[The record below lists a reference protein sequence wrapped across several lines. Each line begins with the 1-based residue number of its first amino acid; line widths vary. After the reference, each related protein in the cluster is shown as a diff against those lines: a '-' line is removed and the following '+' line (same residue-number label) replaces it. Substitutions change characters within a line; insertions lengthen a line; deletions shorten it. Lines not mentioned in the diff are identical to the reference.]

1 MATGNRNPGRPGKRF
16 VFRGLD
22 QSVERALGMDA
33 RLLYGMGMPMLMIVG
48 LIIVLALNPASWL
61 VAVIVV
67 VEMGAL
73 GLIISAL
80 LEMMREGDDER

>member
-1 MATGNRNPGRPGKRF
+1 
-16 VFRGLD
+16 
-22 QSVERALGMDA
+22 MDG
-33 RLLYGMGMPMLMIVG
+33 RLLYGMGMPMLMFVG
-48 LIIVLALNPASWL
+48 LTIVLALNPASWL